1 VLTADRF
8 GAAMTAN
15 AYTLPEW
22 ELLLKAV
29 VASPDDDLPR
39 LVAADWLD
47 EHGEPERAEF
57 IRVQVERAK
66 ADRPEL
72 GLREKALL
80 NNPLLGPIWA
90 IEACPGVVSLDFGTS
105 VRSVGVSGAERV
117 TFRRGFPYRVACA
130 ADEWVRYGGGIIPR
144 QPVRELTLTRCEE
157 VEPARW
163 WQTAATLRPLAALVI
178 DTPSLVM
185 AAFVRDRV
193 CPGVRV
199 HTPDGPFDDEII
211 ADGLIPPPFRRPT
224 PPSPLA
230 GPEDLPGRND
240 IPF

>member
-1 VLTADRF
+1 MPST
-8 GAAMTAN
+8 
-15 AYTLPEW
+15 YTLPDW
-22 ELLLKAV
+22 DLLLKAV
-29 VASPDDDLPR
+29 AASPDDDLPR

-47 EHGEPERAEF
+47 EHGEPERGEF

-72 GLREKALL
+72 ELREKALL

-90 IEACPGVVSLDFGTS
+90 VEACPNVVSLEFGSS

-117 TFRRGFPYRVACA
+117 TFRRGFPFRIACT
-130 ADEWVRYGGGIIPR
+130 ADEWLRHGGGIIPR
-144 QPVRELTLTRCEE
+144 QPVRELVLTNCDDLDR
-157 VEPARW
+157 PLW
-163 WQTAATLRPLAALVI
+163 WSMAGILRPLARLEI
-178 DTPSLVM
+178 DTAMPTF
-185 AAFVRDRV
+185 AAWVRDYL

-199 HTPDGPFDDEII
+199 VTSDRPFDDEII
-211 ADGLIPPPFRRPT
+211 ADGLIPPPFRRPSLPT
-224 PPSPLA
+224 PLS